1 MKKNRIIN
9 TLIVL
14 LMAITATMTTSCTE
28 EDAPEF
34 AHSLGDLEGTWTWE
48 TTDGDEFTD
57 FEVTISTISDTKIEI
72 GNFGNQDESM
82 PVTVSG
88 TTLSFA
94 KELSTMNITGGTGS
108 ITNGYATMEIS
119 FQYDTGD
126 GPQTCRATLQNT
138 RMVSKKQRVSA
149 R

>member
-94 KELSTMNITGGTGS
+94 KELSTMNITGGTVDV
-108 ITNGYATMEIS
+108 TT
-119 FQYDTGD
+119 TGD
-126 GPQTCRATLQNT
+126 GAWFNYKWICYDGNQFPI
-138 RMVSKKQRVSA
+138 
-149 R
+149 